1 MPYSSTLMGLST
13 RDVMRILEI
22 TEPTLRN
29 WILTK
34 KIRPRIHKIGMRNY
48 YDFAEEE
55 VDRVKRLLNK
65 DWEQGKPKLSREK

>member
-13 RDVMRILEI
+13 RDVMRILGI

-34 KIRPRIHKIGMRNY
+34 KIKPRVHKIGTRNY
-48 YDFAEEE
+48 YDFSDEE
-55 VDRVKRLLNK
+55 VDRVKKLLKK
-65 DWEQGKPKLSREK
+65 DWEQGKSKLAS